1 MSDVSVVAVIPAR
14 MGSSR
19 YPGKPLIEINGLPMI
34 EHVRRRSLMCHG
46 FSDVVVATC
55 DKEIYD
61 VVKQFNGHVV
71 MTSAKHIG
79 ATDRVAE
86 VAENMVCT
94 HVINVQGDEILI
106 LPEDLSKMVQA
117 INTLPKNMFWN
128 ATAPIENKNELSDS
142 SIVKCVITHQKKIMY
157 CARDFSLLKDLNGQF
172 EPVKKVLGI
181 LGYRKNALLNY
192 SELHRSPLE
201 ITQSIDQSRIIEND
215 FPLFSVPFSVGF
227 PGINDIR
234 EEKMVKVILKTNK
247 RQNEILKRIL
257 N

>member
-128 ATAPIENKNELSDS
+128 ATANIVDKKEIADC
-142 SIVKCVITHQKKIMY
+142 SIVKCVVNKQKKIMY
-157 CARDFSLLKDLNGQF
+157 CARDFSELQLKNSF
-172 EPVKKVLGI
+172 EPVQKILGI
-181 LGYRKNALLNY
+181 LGFRKDALLNY
-192 SELHRSPLE
+192 SGLNRTPLE

-215 FPLFSVPFSVGF
+215 LELISVQFSAGF
-227 PGINDIR
+227 PGINDVR
-234 EEKMVKVILKTNK
+234 EESTVKSILKTNK
-247 RQNEILKRIL
+247 RQKDILKRIL